1 MEFLARFSKQY
12 LSKSELMRRFKVF
25 KENMAKIKA
34 HNSRSSFKLG
44 LNRFSDMTEEEF
56 LETYGKGLAIKPVLK
71 SDHPWDDEA
80 QYDENGRYID
90 RHDAEQHNYFDYN
103 DYKYIDETLEHCG
116 KEVNWVKEG
125 KVSPPKQQN
134 TCGSCWAHSTV
145 ASVETLYAIV

>member
-1 MEFLARFSKQY
+1 MGQDKEEPAFMEFLARFSKQY

-80 QYDENGRYID
+80 
-90 RHDAEQHNYFDYN
+90 
-103 DYKYIDETLEHCG
+103 
-116 KEVNWVKEG
+116 
-125 KVSPPKQQN
+125 
-134 TCGSCWAHSTV
+134 
-145 ASVETLYAIV
+145 